1 MAELTK
7 VERIKEAVHALQV
20 FANELQQA
28 IGQWEQGK
36 YAGHGRIPD
45 VDFTAAKKTEILDGA
60 RATILGA
67 RGELDKL
74 DVEIPP
80 V

>member
-1 MAELTK
+1 MAETK
-7 VERIKEAVHALQV
+7 ADRIREAVHALQG
-20 FANELQQA
+20 FSNELQQA

-36 YAGHGRIPD
+36 YAGHGRLSD
-45 VDFTAAKKTEILDGA
+45 VDFTAAEKTAILDGA
-60 RATILGA
+60 RTTIA
-67 RGELDKL
+67 NAKAEIAKL